1 MSAFPWGDLALILAL
16 ILLNGLFAG
25 AELAIVSSRR
35 PRLQI
40 LAKSG
45 VPGAATALALHDEP
59 GRFLSAVQVGITLVG
74 IANGAFSGARLGG
87 PVAERLVA
95 LGAAEAVAGPVALAT
110 VIVVVTYLSLI
121 VGELVPKQLALR
133 APERIAAQVAP
144 VMAGLARLFAPVVGL
159 LDASTALVFRLLGL
173 RREGET
179 AVTEEELRSVV
190 AEAESAGVIEE
201 KERALITGIMRMADR
216 SARGVMTPR
225 VEVDWL
231 DADAPEAVIR
241 ARLMETPHS
250 RLVLAEGAVDRPIGI
265 IQSRDV
271 LAALIAGGPLD
282 LRRLMR
288 KAPVVPDVAD
298 AMAVLTALRDSGV
311 PMAFVVDEYGHFEG
325 VVTPSDLLAAIAG
338 EFRSDLDEGEEPSVV
353 TRDDGSLL
361 VAGGMPADELAERL
375 GFPLAEE
382 RDYETV
388 AGFVLAELEHI
399 PETGEHFDAH
409 GYRFEVVDMDGRK
422 IDKLLVRR
430 VDGDSG

>member
-282 LRRLMR
+282 LRRLMH

>member
-1 MSAFPWGDLALILAL
+1 MSAFPWGDVALILAL
-16 ILLNGLFAG
+16 VLLNGLFAG
-25 AELAIVSSRR
+25 AELAIVSARR
-35 PRLQI
+35 PRLQ
-40 LAKSG
+40 LLVKRG
-45 VPGAATALALHDEP
+45 VRGAATALALHDEP

-87 PVAERLVA
+87 PLAERLAA
-95 LGAAEAVAGPVALAT
+95 LGVPETIAEPVALAA
-110 VIVVVTYLSLI
+110 VILIVTYLSLI
-121 VGELVPKQLALR
+121 IGELVPKQLALR

-144 VMAGLARLFAPVVGL
+144 AMAALARLFMPVVSL

-173 RREGET
+173 PRAGET
-179 AVTEEELRSVV
+179 GVTEEELRSVV

-231 DADAPEAVIR
+231 DADAPEAVVR
-241 ARLMETPHS
+241 ERLMETPHS

-282 LRRLMR
+282 LRQLMR

-298 AMAVLTALRDSGV
+298 SMAVLTALRDSGV

-375 GFPLAEE
+375 GFALADE

-430 VDGDSG
+430 VESDPS

>member
-1 MSAFPWGDLALILAL
+1 MSAFPWGDVALILLL

-25 AELAIVSSRR
+25 AELAIVSARK
-35 PRLQI
+35 PRLQ
-40 LAKSG
+40 LLVKSG
-45 VPGAATALALHDEP
+45 VRGAATALALHEEP

-74 IANGAFSGARLGG
+74 IGNGAFSGARLGG
-87 PVAERLVA
+87 PVAERLAVLGVPESLASPVA
-95 LGAAEAVAGPVALAT
+95 LGA

-133 APERIAAQVAP
+133 SPERIAARVAP
-144 VMAGLARLFAPVVGL
+144 GMAALARLFMPVVSL

-173 RREGET
+173 SREGET
-179 AVTEEELRSVV
+179 SVTEEELRSVV

-225 VEVDWL
+225 VEVDWI
-231 DADAPEAVIR
+231 DADAPEELIR
-241 ARLMETPHS
+241 ARLRETPHS

-282 LRRLMR
+282 LRQLMR

-298 AMAVLTALRDSGV
+298 SMAVLTALRDSGV

-375 GFPLAEE
+375 GFALAEE

-409 GYRFEVVDMDGRK
+409 GFRFEVVDMDGRK

-430 VDGDSG
+430 VDADAS

>member
-1 MSAFPWGDLALILAL
+1 MSAFPWGDVALILAL
-16 ILLNGLFAG
+16 ILLNGVFAG
-25 AELAIVSSRR
+25 AELAIVSSKK
-35 PRLQI
+35 PRLQL
-40 LAKSG
+40 LARSG
-45 VPGAATALALHDEP
+45 VRGAATALALHEAP

-74 IANGAFSGARLGG
+74 IANGAFSGARLAG
-87 PVAERLVA
+87 PIAERLAA
-95 LGAAEAVAGPVALAT
+95 LGAPAALAGPVALSV
-110 VIVVVTYLSLI
+110 VIIVVTYLSLV
-121 VGELVPKQLALR
+121 VGELVPKQLALK
-133 APERIAAQVAP
+133 APERAAARVAP
-144 VMAGLARLFAPVVGL
+144 AMAALARLFAPVVSL
-159 LDASTALVFRLLGL
+159 LDSSTALVFRLFGVS
-173 RREGET
+173 REAET
-179 AVTEEELRSVV
+179 TVTEEELRSVV

-231 DADAPEAVIR
+231 DADAPEDVVR
-241 ARLMETPHS
+241 ARLRETPHS
-250 RLVLAEGAVDRPIGI
+250 RLVLAEGAIDRPIGI

-282 LRRLMR
+282 LRALMR

-298 AMAVLTALRDSGV
+298 SMAVLTALRDSGV

-325 VVTPSDLLAAIAG
+325 IVTPSDLLAAIAG
-338 EFRSDLDEGEEPSVV
+338 EFRSDLDEGEEPSIV
-353 TRDDGSLL
+353 TREDGSLL

-375 GFPLAEE
+375 GFTLSEE

-388 AGFVLAELEHI
+388 AGFVLAALEHI

-409 GYRFEVVDMDGRK
+409 GFRFEVVDMDGRK

-430 VDGDSG
+430 VEAEG

>member
-1 MSAFPWGDLALILAL
+1 MSAFPWGDVALILAL
-16 ILLNGLFAG
+16 ILLNGVFAG
-25 AELAIVSSRR
+25 AELAIVSSKK
-35 PRLQI
+35 PRLQL
-40 LAKSG
+40 LARSG
-45 VPGAATALALHDEP
+45 VRGAATALALHEAP

-74 IANGAFSGARLGG
+74 IANGAFSGARLAG
-87 PVAERLVA
+87 PIAERLAA
-95 LGAAEAVAGPVALAT
+95 LGAPAALAGPVALSV
-110 VIVVVTYLSLI
+110 VIIVVTYLSLV
-121 VGELVPKQLALR
+121 VGELVPKQLALK
-133 APERIAAQVAP
+133 APERAAARVAP
-144 VMAGLARLFAPVVGL
+144 AMAALARLFAPVVSL
-159 LDASTALVFRLLGL
+159 LDSSTALVFRLFGVS
-173 RREGET
+173 REAET
-179 AVTEEELRSVV
+179 TVTEEELRSVV

-231 DADAPEAVIR
+231 DADAPEEVVR
-241 ARLMETPHS
+241 ARLRETPHS

-282 LRRLMR
+282 LRALMR

-298 AMAVLTALRDSGV
+298 SMAVLTALRDSGV

-325 VVTPSDLLAAIAG
+325 IVTPSDLLAAIAG
-338 EFRSDLDEGEEPSVV
+338 EFRSDLDEGEEPSIV
-353 TRDDGSLL
+353 TREDGSLL

-375 GFPLAEE
+375 GFTLSEE

-388 AGFVLAELEHI
+388 AGFVLAALEHI

-409 GYRFEVVDMDGRK
+409 GFRFEVVDMDGRK

-430 VDGDSG
+430 VEAEG

>member
-1 MSAFPWGDLALILAL
+1 MSAFPWGDLALILFL
-16 ILLNGLFAG
+16 IVLNGLFAA
-25 AELAIVSSRR
+25 AELAIVSARR
-35 PRLQI
+35 PRLQL
-40 LAKSG
+40 LAKTG
-45 VPGAATALALHDEP
+45 VRGAETALALHDEP

-87 PVAERLVA
+87 PVAERL
-95 LGAAEAVAGPVALAT
+95 AAAGVPASLAGPVALAA
-110 VIVVVTYLSLI
+110 VIVAVTYLSLI

-133 APERIAAQVAP
+133 APERIAARVAP
-144 VMAGLARLFAPVVGL
+144 GMAALARLFMPVVQL
-159 LDASTALVFRLLGL
+159 LDSSTALVFRLLGL
-173 RREGET
+173 SREADT
-179 AVTEEELRSVV
+179 VVTEEELRSVV

-231 DADAPEAVIR
+231 DADAPEAVVR
-241 ARLMETPHS
+241 ERLMATPHS
-250 RLVLAEGAVDRPIGI
+250 RLVLADGAVDRPIGI

-271 LAALIAGGPLD
+271 LAALIGGGPLD
-282 LRRLMR
+282 LRALMR

-353 TRDDGSLL
+353 MRDDGSLL

-375 GFPLAEE
+375 GFALSEE

-409 GYRFEVVDMDGRK
+409 GFRFEIVDMDGRK

-430 VDGDSG
+430 VDVDAT

>member
-1 MSAFPWGDLALILAL
+1 MSAFPWGDAALTLGL

-25 AELAIVSSRR
+25 AELAIVSARR
-35 PRLQI
+35 PRLQ
-40 LAKSG
+40 LLVKSG
-45 VPGAATALALHDEP
+45 VPGSATALALHDEP

-74 IANGAFSGARLGG
+74 IANGAFSAARLGG
-87 PVAERLVA
+87 PIADRLVA
-95 LGAAEAVAGPVALAT
+95 LGMAETVAAPFALGA

-121 VGELVPKQLALR
+121 IGELVPKQLALR
-133 APERIAAQVAP
+133 APERIAARVAP
-144 VMAGLARLFAPVVGL
+144 VMAALARLFMPIVSL

-173 RREGET
+173 RREAET
-179 AVTEEELRSVV
+179 SVTEEELRSVV

-241 ARLMETPHS
+241 ERLMATPHS

-271 LAALIAGGPLD
+271 LAALIAGAPLD
-282 LRRLMR
+282 LRQLMR

-298 AMAVLTALRDSGV
+298 SMAVLTALRDSGV

-338 EFRSDLDEGEEPSVV
+338 EFRSDLDEGEEPSII

-409 GYRFEVVDMDGRK
+409 GFRFEVVDMDGRK

-430 VDGDSG
+430 VDADAA